1 MSRGRGLTLGF
12 EGSTLR
18 IPLEQIRP
26 LREVSERTRQT
37 VKYGQIAAS
46 IDEVGIIEPP
56 VVARD
61 AQDPEV
67 FHLLDGHLRVQIL
80 KDRNI
85 QAVVCLVATDDEAF
99 TYNKRINRLAII
111 QEHRMIRTA
120 LEKGVP
126 EDRLARALNVNIA
139 RIRHRRRL
147 LDGICPETVE
157 LLKDREVPIS
167 AFRELRRL
175 KPLRQVEAAE
185 LMIAMNRFS
194 LGYVRSLVAATPA
207 DQLLG
212 DKRRTVRGLTAEQ
225 IERMEVESAR
235 LQREFRMIERD
246 YGADHL
252 DLVLTT
258 GWVARL
264 LENARVVGHLARSHP
279 DILAE
284 FQKLAEL
291 RMAA

>member
-1 MSRGRGLTLGF
+1 MSRRGPSLGF
-12 EGSTLR
+12 ERSTLR
-18 IPLEQIRP
+18 IPLDQIAP
-26 LREVSERTRQT
+26 LREVGDSVRQSA
-37 VKYGQIAAS
+37 KYAQIKAS
-46 IDEVGIIEPP
+46 IREVGIIEPP
-56 VVARD
+56 VVTRD
-61 AQDPEV
+61 GVDGEL
-67 FHLLDGHLRVQIL
+67 FHLLDGHLRIAIL
-80 KDRNI
+80 KEQGI
-85 QAVVCLVATDDEAF
+85 QAVVCLIATDDEAF

-120 LEKGVP
+120 LDKGVP

-139 RIRHRRRL
+139 SIRNRKRL
-147 LDGICPETVE
+147 LDGICPDAVE
-157 LLKDREVPIS
+157 LLKDRHVPVN

-194 LGYVRSLVAATPA
+194 MNYVRSLVAATPA
-207 DQLLG
+207 DQLVA
-212 DKRRTVRGLTAEQ
+212 DKRKAVRGLTSDQ

-252 DLVLTT
+252 DLVLAT
-258 GWVARL
+258 GWVGHL
-264 LENARVVGHLARSHP
+264 LDNARVVGHLARAHP
-279 DILAE
+279 GILAE

-291 RMAA
+291 RAGV